1 MSLWREDMPLPTNF
15 GKGPT
20 EEPHRFFRN
29 VCIQFRKT
37 ILSSKN
43 YKALEP
49 EIENFINAS
58 KEMNWHVKHSDVYHK
73 DQGEKAVQKVLS
85 ECDRYYKALIEAPSK
100 AVAQDLLDALDNLE
114 RLIDSFKAS

>member
-1 MSLWREDMPLPTNF
+1 MSLPANF
-15 GKGPT
+15 GQNPT

-29 VCIQFRKT
+29 VCIQFRKA

-43 YKALEP
+43 YQMLES

-58 KEMNWHVKHSDVYHK
+58 KEMNWHVKNSDVYHK

-85 ECDRYYKALIEAPSK
+85 ECDRYYKSLITDPSS
-100 AVAQDLLDALDNLE
+100 AVAQDLIEALAEVE
-114 RLIDSFKAS
+114 RLVDNFKAT